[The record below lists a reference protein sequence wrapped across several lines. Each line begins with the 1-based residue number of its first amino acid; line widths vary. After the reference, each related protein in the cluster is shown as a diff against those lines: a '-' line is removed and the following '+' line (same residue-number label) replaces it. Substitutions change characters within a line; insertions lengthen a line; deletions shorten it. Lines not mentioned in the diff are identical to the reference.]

1 MSNFDFEA
9 YRQVYPEV
17 KETAPEVESVVETF
31 KPTEEKLNEKP
42 TDTEAGVADE
52 GGVEDAPTPDD
63 EGTGGEEN
71 PKGDDNG

>member
-1 MSNFDFEA
+1 MRNFDFEA

-17 KETAPEVESVVETF
+17 KETPIEVESVVETF
-31 KPTEEKLNEKP
+31 KPTEEKLSEKP

-63 EGTGGEEN
+63 EGTGGEET
-71 PKGDDNG
+71 PKGDENG

>member
-17 KETAPEVESVVETF
+17 KETPIEVESVVETF
-31 KPTEEKLNEKP
+31 KPTEEKLSEKP

-63 EGTGGEEN
+63 EGTGGEET
-71 PKGDDNG
+71 PKGDENG

>member
-17 KETAPEVESVVETF
+17 KETPPEVESVVETF

-52 GGVEDAPTPDD
+52 GGAEDVPTPDD
-63 EGTGGEEN
+63 EGTGGDET
-71 PKGDDNG
+71 PKGE